1 MFFRTIRSPLLDRRN
16 YLSLCSCV
24 LRLGSQYLRSFW
36 MRQILYWSQI
46 YNVIPWLLMTW
57 TDSLFS
63 SGFGSFTWIYTCFPY
78 LWVVYL
84 DYCFSASLSLWV
96 VWFLALVGI
105 LSFILFLGS
114 STCILLILLEWR
126 LALLSWVLILTCP
139 RIIDGLS
146 VYTSSLLYWSITTNP
161 AQRTKAFPETLLWLI
176 YTTSW

>member
-46 YNVIPWLLMTW
+46 YNVMPWLLMTW

-96 VWFLALVGI
+96 VWFLALTCWNSILYPVPGFKYLHTAYLAGMKI
-105 LSFILFLGS
+105 GPSVLSFDSDLSSYYRWTLCLYIFLVIL
-114 STCILLILLEWR
+114 IHH
-126 LALLSWVLILTCP
+126 
-139 RIIDGLS
+139 
-146 VYTSSLLYWSITTNP
+146 N
-161 AQRTKAFPETLLWLI
+161 
-176 YTTSW
+176 